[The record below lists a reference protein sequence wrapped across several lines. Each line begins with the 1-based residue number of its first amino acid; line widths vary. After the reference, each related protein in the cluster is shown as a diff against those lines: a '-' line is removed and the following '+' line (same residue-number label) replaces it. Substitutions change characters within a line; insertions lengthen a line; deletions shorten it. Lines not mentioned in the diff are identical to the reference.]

1 VNFLNINSIFGMKVH
16 LIRKE
21 TIEHFASGNSGSR
34 SPFAEWLT
42 KLKNA
47 DWEKPTDIQATF
59 GSADLL
65 GKSSSRTVFNIGGN
79 NYRMICK
86 YFFGEKQVHLFVCWI
101 GTHSEYDEPCDNNE
115 HTRLVNIK
123 N

>member
-1 VNFLNINSIFGMKVH
+1 MKVH

-21 TIEHFASGNSGSR
+21 TIESYAAGNPGSR

-42 KLKNA
+42 KLKHA
-47 DWEKPTDIQATF
+47 DWEKPTDIQTTF

-65 GKSSSRTVFNIGGN
+65 GKSSSRVVFNIGGN

-86 YFFGEKQVHLFVCWI
+86 YFFGEKQVHLFICWL
-101 GTHSEYDEPCDNNE
+101 GTHVEYDELCNNNE
-115 HTRLVNIK
+115 QYTLSEY
-123 N
+123 